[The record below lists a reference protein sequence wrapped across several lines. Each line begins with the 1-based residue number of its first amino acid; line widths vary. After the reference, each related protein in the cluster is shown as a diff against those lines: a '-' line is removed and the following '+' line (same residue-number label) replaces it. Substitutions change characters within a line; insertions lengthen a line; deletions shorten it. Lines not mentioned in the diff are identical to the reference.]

1 MIWNDCDTYVK
12 LCIYI
17 GVQVWTMVQFG
28 MVVGNG
34 LLSNEMKGKK
44 KGVDIPFV
52 ISLQL
57 GLKKNG
63 VIVSFGDNQ
72 QAILIT
78 MVDCAVCF

>member
-1 MIWNDCDTYVK
+1 
-12 LCIYI
+12 
-17 GVQVWTMVQFG
+17 
-28 MVVGNG
+28 MVVGNA

-63 VIVSFGDNQ
+63 VIVSFGDDR
-72 QAILIT
+72 QASFWLPWSIAQFIFD
-78 MVDCAVCF
+78 DCDFGTRSSKMGRSGG